1 MKLLLPFLLLP
12 FIALSQQK
20 PKPAPKKASPSII
33 VTGKLKGLVENEWV
47 SLSDVNVPEDTIAKV
62 RVKNGSF
69 KLKGVV
75 AEPNL
80 VNLNFHNAQKKLML
94 FAGNDSV
101 YLAGDVG
108 QLQFIKVGGS
118 ATHNDFMAF
127 QQLFNPLFEKLS
139 ALNVQ
144 IASNPELNRNDS
156 IMQAYQGVFNKIQ
169 TAIDSFATIK
179 KASPL
184 GAFTILVTS
193 ELSQDI
199 ALLENRFNRLDPVQ
213 QQGFYGKILKNQI
226 DEGKIG
232 AVGSEAIAFTQVDT
246 AGTPVSLSSFKGKYV
261 LIDFWASWC
270 KPCRME
276 NPNVVAAYNR
286 FKGKNFTVLGISLDR
301 SKEDWLKAIKDDG
314 LYWTQLSDL
323 KFWNNEVAQ
332 QYHIQSIPQNFL
344 IGPDGKIVAKNLRG
358 SELMMKLC
366 DLLGC
371 E

>member
-12 FIALSQQK
+12 FVALSQQK
-20 PKPAPKKASPSII
+20 PKPAPKKATPAII

-94 FAGNDSV
+94 FAGNDSIF
-101 YLAGDVG
+101 LAGDVAE
-108 QLQFIKVGGS
+108 LQQVKVGGS

-144 IASNPELNRNDS
+144 IASKPELNRNDS
-156 IMQAYQGVFNKIQ
+156 VMQNYQSVFTRIQ
-169 TAIDSFATIK
+169 VAIDSFATAK

-199 ALLENRFNRLDPVQ
+199 QLLESRFNRIDPLQ
-213 QQGFYGKILKNQI
+213 QEGFYGKILKTQI
-226 DEGKIG
+226 EEGKIG
-232 AVGSEAIAFTQVDT
+232 AVGSDALVFTQADT
-246 AGTPVSLSSFKGKYV
+246 AGAPVSLSAFKGKYV

-286 FKGKNFTVLGISLDR
+286 FKTKNFTVLGVSLDR
-301 SKEDWLKAIKDDG
+301 SKDDWLKAIKDDG
-314 LYWTQLSDL
+314 LYWTQVSDL

-358 SELMMKLC
+358 SELMLKLC
-366 DLLGC
+366 ELLGC